1 MEYTLAYGLRRQSA
15 AAAALW
21 LSAALSA
28 QAKAVS
34 RSACHRT
41 PNIPRLTEIFAGG
54 ENLINTP
61 FQRGAW
67 CPLHPQKPFQ
77 RFPDLPSRRA
87 NR

>member
-1 MEYTLAYGLRRQSA
+1 MGCRGVRWTEYTLAYGVRWQSLA
-15 AAAALW
+15 ATALW
-21 LSAALSA
+21 LAAPLSA

-61 FQRGAW
+61 IYRGVPMPESLFN
-67 CPLHPQKPFQ
+67 C
-77 RFPDLPSRRA
+77 
-87 NR
+87 

>member
-34 RSACHRT
+34 RFADGALSIAGIGYRT
-41 PNIPRLTEIFAGG
+41 VSFVAKGSRAG
-54 ENLINTP
+54 
-61 FQRGAW
+61 
-67 CPLHPQKPFQ
+67 
-77 RFPDLPSRRA
+77 
-87 NR
+87 